1 MSPRLQVA
9 TSLLAA
15 VERADP
21 LIVEGA
27 ENNAGMP
34 SEAAVAAAAPQQL
47 ASPNPIRDI
56 KD

>member
-1 MSPRLQVA
+1 MA